1 MKIKHTFT
9 KINIAERL
17 PVKIEPTRK
26 FPDLYLN
33 SVIYLMWCQGD
44 FLRVAPVRGHE
55 AGVRIFALDHPLM
68 LVETGKM
75 VVQHRLEVLTGY
87 RANQDTRPCRGNE
100 TIQQYKVAPCVGKQ
114 QIERK

>member
-1 MKIKHTFT
+1 
-9 KINIAERL
+9 
-17 PVKIEPTRK
+17 
-26 FPDLYLN
+26 
-33 SVIYLMWCQGD
+33 MWCQGD
-44 FLRVAPVRGHE
+44 LLRVAPVRGHE

-68 LVETGKM
+68 FVETGKM
-75 VVQHRLEVLTGY
+75 VVQYRFEVLAGY